1 MLRRLAIL
9 FLALTLLPLTASAQ
23 NEPGHTEPV
32 YPPDLYPIVFEIAPD
47 ETPYAHANSVLKD
60 LDVPRDQY
68 SERIR
73 YVYRHAINGY
83 ALLLSPYEI
92 GRAERLY
99 GDGNEFGVTNLVT
112 EQVTFSIPDMVE
124 PFDVQGKTS
133 QALSGTEVIPAGVL
147 RAGGQPTEAG
157 NVDVAVIDT
166 GVDATNPELN
176 VVGGYDCV
184 DPEQDFGFD
193 GHGHGTHVAG
203 TIAAREDGRGVV
215 GVAPGARIYSVRVL
229 DSSGSG
235 SLASVICGIDWVAG
249 EADTID
255 VANMSLGGPN
265 PYGETICGDGDAMHN
280 AICGA
285 TDLGTIFV
293 VAAGN
298 STDDAANSA
307 PAAYDEV
314 LTVSAYTDYDGRPG
328 GFSLAPNAGCTAMSV
343 DDELA
348 AFSNYGDPVDITS
361 PGVCVLS
368 TFLDNQYAYASGTS
382 MASPHVAG
390 CVARYINDNPD
401 QADLAVDQLLTWS
414 SSRSEF
420 DLRGDHD
427 DTAEPLLNCDGIPRA
442 GGN

>member
-32 YPPDLYPIVFEIAPD
+32 YPPDLYQVIFQLEPD
-47 ETPYAHANSVLKD
+47 EHPYSHANGVLKD
-60 LDVPRDQY
+60 LDVPREEF
-68 SERIR
+68 SSRIR
-73 YVYRHAINGY
+73 YVYRHALNGY
-83 ALLLSPYEI
+83 TLLLSPYEI
-92 GRAERLY
+92 ERAERLY
-99 GDGNEFGVTNLVT
+99 GEGSLLGVTSLVT
-112 EQVTFSIPDMVE
+112 EQMTFSLPDTVE
-124 PFDVQGKTS
+124 QFETLGRTTD
-133 QALSGTEVIPAGVL
+133 ALRGTEVVSNGIL
-147 RAGGQPTEAG
+147 RAGGVPTDAS

-166 GVDATNPELN
+166 GVDASNPELN

-184 DPEQDFGFD
+184 DPEEDYGFD
-193 GHGHGTHVAG
+193 GHGHGTFVAG
-203 TIAAREDGRGVV
+203 QIGAREDGRGVV

-265 PYGETICGDGDAMHN
+265 SYGETICGDGDAMHN
-280 AICGA
+280 AISGA

-382 MASPHVAG
+382 MASPH
-390 CVARYINDNPD
+390 
-401 QADLAVDQLLTWS
+401 
-414 SSRSEF
+414 
-420 DLRGDHD
+420 
-427 DTAEPLLNCDGIPRA
+427 
-442 GGN
+442 